1 MNIYGLT
8 GGIAS
13 GKSAASEHFRTLG
26 IPVIDSDA
34 LAHTLIEPGAS
45 AFQPVVDAL
54 GTDILTDGRID
65 RAKLGALAFKD
76 TEVLE
81 TLNRLIHPAV
91 HAESARLCAEF
102 NAQGHSVVIIEA
114 ALHAEDGTL
123 REGLDGLIVVNCPEE
138 IRLNRLVE
146 QRGMPYADAIQR
158 IESQTPPEK
167 KLPLARWI
175 IHNDKSLVELHQ
187 QVEAIVEEF

>member
-1 MNIYGLT
+1 MKTYGLT

-13 GKSAASEHFRTLG
+13 GKSAASEHFRHLG

-34 LAHTLIEPGAS
+34 LAHTLIEPGEV

-54 GTDILTDGRID
+54 GVNILTEGRID
-65 RAKLGALAFKD
+65 RTKLGALAFQN

-91 HAESARLCAEF
+91 YAECDRLCAEYE
-102 NAQGHSVVIIEA
+102 AQGHGVVIIEA
-114 ALHAEDGTL
+114 ALHAENGTL
-123 REGLDGLIVVNCPEE
+123 REGLDGLIVVDCPEA
-138 IRLNRLVE
+138 IRLERLMV
-146 QRGMPYADAIQR
+146 QRGMPHADAIQR

-167 KLPLARWI
+167 KFPLARWI
-175 IHNDKSLVELHQ
+175 IHNNESLVELHE
-187 QVEAIVEEF
+187 QVERIVEEF